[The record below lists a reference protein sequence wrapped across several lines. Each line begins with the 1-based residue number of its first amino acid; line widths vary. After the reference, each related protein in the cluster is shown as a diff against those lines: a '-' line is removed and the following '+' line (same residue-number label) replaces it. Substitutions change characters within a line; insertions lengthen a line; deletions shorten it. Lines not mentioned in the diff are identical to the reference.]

1 VIGMID
7 RTDSDKKEMG
17 ERIRPQ
23 VPISMGLRRG
33 DLLIV
38 LGENERL
45 DEMMADIREEEMHH
59 TEQLQAK
66 AKARAARHEAAD

>member
-1 VIGMID
+1 MID

-66 AKARAARHEAAD
+66 AKARLARHEAAD